1 MILHIISNFEDR
13 GGAETML
20 ARLLRLPL
28 TERQTVVPLITVS
41 EKMKAYVGNPA
52 IDYRPQNVVS
62 SPAAGRAVMSVA
74 KILREERPTAVVC
87 WMYHAMIVGSVARL
101 ASRSDAPFFWN
112 VRQSLDDPSSFTA
125 STRLAISVCRH
136 LSRIPDGIIYNSS
149 RALAL
154 HELKGFRNGNVAV
167 IPNGFDLPNGVAIT
181 QKAPSVLGIAG
192 RLHPQKDHA
201 CFFRAAATTARSHP
215 NVRFKAAGIGMTPD
229 NPAVRALMN
238 EAGLDPRSIELLG
251 MLDDMP
257 SFYHG
262 IDALVLSSRTEGFPN
277 VVAEAMSHGKPV
289 VATDV
294 GDAAEIVGE
303 TGFIVPARDPDK
315 LADGMRRMLELSP
328 AVYADSARSAHER
341 IASRYSLEA
350 IAGIY
355 RRFLNIGS

>member
-1 MILHIISNFEDR
+1 MIVHIISNFEDR

-28 TERQTVVPLITVS
+28 AKRQTVVSLITVS
-41 EKMKAYVGNPA
+41 DKMKAYVGNPA
-52 IDYRPQNVVS
+52 IDYRPQNIVS
-62 SPAAGRAVMSVA
+62 LSAAGRAVMSLARV
-74 KILREERPTAVVC
+74 LREERPTAVIC

-101 ASRSDAPFFWN
+101 VSRSDAPFFWN

-125 STRLAISVCRH
+125 STRLAVTMCRH

-154 HELKGFRNGNVAV
+154 HGAKGFKNDHVAV

-181 QKAPSVLGIAG
+181 PKSPSVIGIAG

-201 CFFRAAATTARSHP
+201 SFFRAAALTARSHP
-215 NVRFKAAGIGMTPD
+215 NVKFMAAGLGMTPD
-229 NPAVRALMN
+229 NPAVKALMN
-238 EAGLDPRSIELLG
+238 EAGLDPRRIELLG

-257 SFYHG
+257 SFYRG

-289 VATDV
+289 VATNV

-303 TGFIVPARDPDK
+303 TGFVVPSRDPDK
-315 LADGMRRMLELSP
+315 LAEGMRRMLELSP
-328 AVYADSARSAHER
+328 AAYADRARSAHER
-341 IASRYSLEA
+341 IVSQYSLEA
-350 IAGIY
+350 IAGTY
-355 RRFLNIGS
+355 RRFLKIGA